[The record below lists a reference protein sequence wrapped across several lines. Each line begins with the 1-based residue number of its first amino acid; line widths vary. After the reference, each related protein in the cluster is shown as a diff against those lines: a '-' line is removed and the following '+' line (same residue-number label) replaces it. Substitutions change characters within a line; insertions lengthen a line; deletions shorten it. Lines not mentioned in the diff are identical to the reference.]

1 MGGVLEK
8 PNTKKCS
15 ESGFECGPLR
25 LTWVAS
31 AMQGWR
37 VSMEDAHI
45 ALPVTLPRRP
55 SSSAP
60 WTQTALFGVLDGHGG
75 AQVARFSS
83 DHLPEELRKFPLD
96 SGAAASIHKQNE
108 QMEKALRG
116 AFHKIDDLLRSGHF
130 AAEVSSLTN
139 QPRDRIAPSPRN
151 GDATMVGCTA
161 CVCCVT
167 STQIVTANAG
177 DSRAV
182 LCSAGKAVALSEDH
196 KPNAPREKQRI
207 EAAGGWVE
215 NSGPNQY
222 RVNGNLNLSRALGDL
237 EYKKDTSRPPEEQ
250 IICSTPDVTFRDR
263 DHENDEF
270 LIICCDG
277 VWDVKTNQQV
287 VDFIRHRLPSRSD
300 ERALEQVLEDLLD
313 ACVSPDLRE
322 TGGLGGDNMT
332 AVLVVLRSLEAPDAP
347 SESDS
352 RPSLAK
358 VQLLAERSGQRHRVA
373 KASQDTKGWLQVRLR
388 VPGGTSLNDLNLF
401 VSEEKAQL
409 QLVVREGAG
418 DQASLFELK
427 EHLPQAARLQ
437 SITPARFV
445 ASSGHLRLE
454 LSWTA

>member
-1 MGGVLEK
+1 MGGVLDK
-8 PNTKKCS
+8 PNTKKSS
-15 ESGFECGPLR
+15 ESGLECGPLR

-83 DHLPEELRKFPLD
+83 DHLPEELRKFPLS
-96 SGAAASIHKQNE
+96 SGIQARNG
-108 QMEKALRG
+108 QMEDALKG

-139 QPRDRIAPSPRN
+139 PPVRGGVGPPPQRN

-167 STQIVTANAG
+167 DAQIITANAG

-182 LCSAGKAVALSEDH
+182 LCSGGEAIALSEDH

-207 EAAGGWVE
+207 EAAGGRVE
-215 NSGPNQY
+215 NTGPNQY

-250 IICSTPDVTFRDR
+250 IICATPDVTFRDR
-263 DHENDEF
+263 NHERDEF
-270 LIICCDG
+270 LVICCDG
-277 VWDVKTNQQV
+277 VWDMKSNQEV
-287 VDFIRHRLPSRSD
+287 VDFIRHRLPSRAD
-300 ERALEQVLEDLLD
+300 EKALEQVLEDLLD

-322 TGGLGGDNMT
+322 TGGMGGDNMT
-332 AVLVVLRSLEAPDAP
+332 AVLVMLRNLEAPDEP
-347 SESDS
+347 CESV
-352 RPSLAK
+352 RPSLSK
-358 VQLLAERSGQRHRVA
+358 VQLLAERSGQRQTVA
-373 KASQDTKGWLQVRLR
+373 KEQASQETKGWLKVRLR
-388 VPGGTSLNDLNLF
+388 VPIGTSLSNLNLF

-409 QLVVREGAG
+409 QVVAREDAG
-418 DQASLFELK
+418 DNESLFELK
-427 EHLPQAARLQ
+427 EHLPEAARLQ
-437 SITPARFV
+437 SIMPARFV
-445 ASSGHLRLE
+445 ASSGHLRLDF
-454 LSWTA
+454 SWTAP